1 MNRPVS
7 KDLHPRSRAD
17 IIAQL
22 QRRLVQDDLLPRDE
36 VEAMVQRASWLQEP
50 FERVLVRDG
59 RVEEAAVLEILAEI
73 TGQQVVKLSRIALD
87 PAPAER
93 VPARMAVHYHVMPL
107 SATPGEIV
115 LACDRVHDVADEDR
129 IRMLLGT
136 SIRWVFCSAHEISE
150 TINQF
155 YGVGIKAF
163 LNVHAPEEKARN
175 GPRVLA
181 ETAAVNPDISA
192 FVQEVIQ
199 DAIRIGATDIHFE
212 PFEHRLR
219 LRYRIDGVLHDIP
232 MPAGIERFQ
241 RAVTSSTK
249 VMAQLNIAEHRLPQ
263 DGRLTMN
270 LGDETFDLRVSVLPS
285 RHGETVNLRIL
296 NRTATFLDL
305 DQIALRDDQRLLVE
319 ELIRLPHGILLF
331 TGPTG
336 SGKTT
341 SLYAA
346 LARLN
351 DAERKIITIEDPVE
365 YQIDGI
371 TQLQV
376 HGDIGFT
383 FATGLRSVLRHDPDV
398 VLIGEIRDHETAD
411 IAINASLTGHL
422 VLSTLHTNDSASA
435 VTRLIDIGI
444 EPYLVASSVEGM
456 VAQRLVRR
464 VCPSC
469 REPID
474 IDDALREELRRADPE
489 RAAGARVY
497 RGRGCPD
504 CRFTGYAGRL
514 AIFEILVMTDA
525 IRALAVARAASGEMM
540 RAGTEQGLVTLRESG
555 WSCVLDGLTTVE
567 DVLRVTPRPK

>member
-1 MNRPVS
+1 MSNPV
-7 KDLHPRSRAD
+7 DGTTGTRSRPDVVERLQQRLAD
-17 IIAQL
+17 DH
-22 QRRLVQDDLLPRDE
+22 VLPRDQL
-36 VEAMVQRASWLQEP
+36 EALVQRASWLQEP
-50 FERVLVRDG
+50 LERVLVKDG
-59 RVEEAAVLEILAEI
+59 VIDETTMLGYLARI
-73 TGQQVVKLSRIALD
+73 TGLEVVKLSQAKLD
-87 PAPAER
+87 ASASGR
-93 VPARMAVHYHVMPL
+93 MPARMAVHYHVIPL
-107 SATPGEIV
+107 AASEDEIV
-115 LACDRVHDVADEDR
+115 LACDRVHGIDDEDR

-136 SIRWVFCSAHEISE
+136 AVRWVLCSTHEISE
-150 TINQF
+150 TIYQF
-155 YGVGIKAF
+155 YGVGIRAF
-163 LNVHAPEEKARN
+163 LNAH
-175 GPRVLA
+175 LA
-181 ETAAVNPDISA
+181 EEGTRHGQRSSADAVVVNPDISA
-192 FVQEVIQ
+192 FVREVIQ

-232 MPAGIERFQ
+232 LPAGIEQFR
-241 RAVTSSTK
+241 RAVSSSTK

-263 DGRLTMN
+263 DGRLTMT
-270 LGDETFDLRVSVLPS
+270 LDDDAFDLRVSVLPS
-285 RHGETVNLRIL
+285 HHGETVNLRIL

-305 DQIALRDDQRLLVE
+305 DQITLREDQRALLE
-319 ELIRLPHGILLF
+319 ELIALPHGILLF

-351 DAERKIITIEDPVE
+351 DTERKIITIEDPVE

-371 TQLQV
+371 TQMQV
-376 HGDIGFT
+376 NSDIGFT

-435 VTRLIDIGI
+435 VTRLLDIGI

-464 VCPSC
+464 VCRSC
-469 REPID
+469 RERITV
-474 IDDALREELRRADPE
+474 DDALREELCRVDP
-489 RAAGARVY
+489 ARGPDAVLY
-497 RGRGCPD
+497 RGSGCPD

-514 AIFEILVMTDA
+514 AVFEILAMTDA
-525 IRALAVARAASGEMM
+525 IRALVVSRSASSEML
-540 RAGTEQGLVTLRESG
+540 RVGAEQGLVSLRESG
-555 WSCVLDGLTTVE
+555 WSCVLDGETTVE
-567 DVLRVTPRPK
+567 DVLRVTPKSR